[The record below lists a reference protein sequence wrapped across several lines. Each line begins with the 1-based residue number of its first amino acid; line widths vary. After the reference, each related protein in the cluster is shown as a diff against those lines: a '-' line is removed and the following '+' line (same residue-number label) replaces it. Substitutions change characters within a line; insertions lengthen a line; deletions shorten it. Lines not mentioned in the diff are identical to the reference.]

1 MFKHFSAVDFLK
13 VNWKSEFRE
22 YDEASCSKEQVNVKS
37 PKSMNEI
44 SFKSQ
49 RNMLMLGVYWMGK
62 KRLVDRRN

>member
-37 PKSMNEI
+37 PKSMNDLIQVTEKYAYVG
-44 SFKSQ
+44 SVLDGK
-49 RNMLMLGVYWMGK
+49 K